1 MPQICVRFRDHDY
14 NDIEERATDQ
24 NTTKSRVVETI
35 VSTVLADARR
45 GEGVP
50 DWGIVGSIVGGSRQS
65 EQVKSMKDRVAML
78 EHELLDKNSQLGFL
92 QQEYSKI
99 NSALTQRLLN
109 EPTKKSFW
117 DRVFRRSPRNES

>member
-14 NDIEERATDQ
+14 NDIEERANDQ

-50 DWGIVGSIVGGSRQS
+50 DWGLVGSIVGGSRQS
-65 EQVKSMKDRVAML
+65 EQVKSMKDRVTML
-78 EHELLDKNSQLGFL
+78 ELQVRDKESELGFL
-92 QQEYSKI
+92 RQEYSTI
-99 NSALTQRLLN
+99 NKALAQRLLS

-117 DRVFRRSPRNES
+117 ARFRRS